1 MLSIVVFVSDPRDNF
16 GMILDLLSFLFCFLR
31 DHFSLLN
38 RNIVLKKSCL
48 GLQTKQEINL

>member
-48 GLQTKQEINL
+48 GLQTKQEIHL